1 MSNTNTKFSKETFI
15 QLCVLL
21 MNDASTEDVGM
32 DVIDSMLYGYAS
44 STNMPHIIDNVRTD
58 KWSKFIDDLSTHNLK
73 LNIQNLYEEHFEGVV
88 FMPFAPILDMQEY
101 ARNVLGI

>member
-1 MSNTNTKFSKETFI
+1 MNSTNTQFSKETFI

-44 STNMPHIIDNVRTD
+44 STNMPHLIDNVRTD
-58 KWSKFIDDLSTHNLK
+58 NWSKFIDDLSTHSIK
-73 LNIQNLYEEHFEGVV
+73 LNIQNLYEKHL
-88 FMPFAPILDMQEY
+88 IS
-101 ARNVLGI
+101 NVGG